1 VRFGEA
7 EDAIARCHVQIG
19 EERMPRRSRPEGPD
33 IPAILLCRTSAPGR
47 EDLPPDQRTH
57 EGGPDHPSIIDYEPV
72 WREPP
77 EVVWINPSSKESQK
91 VRSGRGPS
99 GAIGLD
105 NNTFFDYLVLK
116 CFEVLRRLV
125 VRQDLAQDET
135 LGYDDFILRLSD
147 AETRTAPFIDAGFAL
162 ARRLTRGADGD

>member
-1 VRFGEA
+1 
-7 EDAIARCHVQIG
+7 
-19 EERMPRRSRPEGPD
+19 
-33 IPAILLCRTSAPGR
+33 
-47 EDLPPDQRTH
+47 
-57 EGGPDHPSIIDYEPV
+57 V